1 MIDRHSSYKPEN
13 TMRDLI
19 RDNNLLLM
27 TINRFG
33 IPFGFGDDSVRKVC
47 GNVNVDLDT
56 FLAVCN
62 LLSGREHDNY
72 NVSLTSLMQYLK
84 NAHSAFI
91 NVSLPK
97 LRHKLIEAINYS
109 DTNDVSFLLIRFFD
123 DYVAEVHEHLNHEN
137 DVVFDYVDK
146 LLHGNKDASFS
157 IEQFSID
164 HDHMG
169 EKLNEL
175 KDIFIYHY
183 TGESNALL
191 SSALFDIINLEKDL
205 MSHFEIE
212 SHLFVPAVEKLE
224 KNLESK
230 KSEPTKLNETKR
242 GIELL
247 GEREKEIICCVAK
260 GMSNKEIAEK
270 LYLSVHT
277 VATHRKNISSKLE
290 IHSTAG
296 LAIFAILHHL
306 VDIKDLNP
314 HAK

>member
-47 GNVNVDLDT
+47 DNTNVDLNT

-62 LLSGREHDNY
+62 LLSGREHENY
-72 NVSLTSLMQYLK
+72 PVSLPSLMQYLK
-84 NAHSAFI
+84 NAHNAIVSI
-91 NVSLPK
+91 SLPK

-109 DTNDVSFLLIRFFD
+109 ETNDVSFLLIKFFD
-123 DYVAEVHEHLNHEN
+123 DYVSEVHEHLNHEN
-137 DVVFDYVDK
+137 DVVFDYVEK
-146 LLHGNKDASFS
+146 LLLGDKDPSFS
-157 IEQFSID
+157 IEQFSTD

-183 TGESNALL
+183 TEESNALL

-212 SHLFVPAVEKLE
+212 SHLFVPSVEKLE
-224 KNLESK
+224 KCLENKKIEISK
-230 KSEPTKLNETKR
+230 SSEVKR
-242 GIELL
+242 GVELL

-260 GMSNKEIAEK
+260 GLSNKEIAEQ

>member
-72 NVSLTSLMQYLK
+72 IVSLTSLMQYLK
-84 NAHSAFI
+84 NAHSAFM

-137 DVVFDYVDK
+137 DVVFEYVEK
-146 LLHGNKDASFS
+146 LLQGNKDASFS

-183 TGESNALL
+183 TSESNALL

-205 MSHFEIE
+205 MSHFKIE

-224 KNLESK
+224 KKLESK
-230 KSEPTKLNETKR
+230 KNEPIKQNETKR